1 MAPTFLTHIISAIDG
16 VNSNLIVYSIL
27 LIWYHSWFQSA
38 KLSEIIICN
47 NIDVKLKAS
56 VMNWNKFLQIELNWD
71 TWACWFA
78 QSSKTDF
85 DPPMKK
91 LHNRTDAKCIHVKK
105 RLKDVFFPEKH
116 FSCFDLDIMISM
128 CILSL
133 EKRETNKHDF
143 FVCFVQFRV
152 APDFDLKHP
161 TILWCPKHI
170 LSWKFVWI
178 Y

>member
-1 MAPTFLTHIISAIDG
+1 
-16 VNSNLIVYSIL
+16 
-27 LIWYHSWFQSA
+27 
-38 KLSEIIICN
+38 
-47 NIDVKLKAS
+47 
-56 VMNWNKFLQIELNWD
+56 MNWNKFLQIELNWD

-133 EKRETNKHDF
+133 EKGKQISMIFLCVLCNLGSLRTLIWNTQLSFD
-143 FVCFVQFRV
+143 VQNIFCLENLFEFIRN
-152 APDFDLKHP
+152 LKSSFE
-161 TILWCPKHI
+161 I
-170 LSWKFVWI
+170 WKLNLNLNHF
-178 Y
+178 